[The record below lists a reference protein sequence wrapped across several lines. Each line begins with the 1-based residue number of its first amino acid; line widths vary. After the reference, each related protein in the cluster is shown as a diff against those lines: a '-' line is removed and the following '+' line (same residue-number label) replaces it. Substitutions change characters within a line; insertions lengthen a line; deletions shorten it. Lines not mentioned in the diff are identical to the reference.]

1 MSDLPRSVEF
11 HEEGP
16 REGFQIERTLYP
28 LGRRA
33 ALIEALATS
42 GLKQVQ
48 VGSFVSPKA
57 VPTMADTADLFGA
70 IRKREGV
77 RYTALW
83 LNEAGFRRAAATPGV
98 DLDGKLIFYTT
109 DAFCQKNNGCSAAEQ
124 RERQATWARLYLDAG
139 VPLDKAYIL
148 TAFGCNFEGD
158 VPLER
163 VLDDVRFVVD
173 LAAELKMPLP
183 VIYLADT
190 VGWGNPEAIRRMI
203 GAVRELVPEA
213 RIGTHLHDTRG
224 IGAANVLAALQMG
237 VSLFDSSIAGLGG
250 CPFAKHAN
258 VQGAGNICTEDM
270 AFMCEE
276 MGIETG
282 LDLEALIE
290 AALLAED
297 IIGRPL
303 SGKLMHAGLPKRKP
317 LSV

>member
-1 MSDLPRSVEF
+1 MSDLPKFVEF

-16 REGFQIERTLYP
+16 REGFQIEKTLYP
-28 LGRRA
+28 LERRA
-33 ALIEALATS
+33 RLIEALAVS

-83 LNEAGFRRAAATPGV
+83 LNESGFRRAASTPGI

-109 DAFCQKNNGCSAAEQ
+109 DTFCLKNNNCTAAEN
-124 RERQATWARLYLDAG
+124 RDRQATWARLYLDQG
-139 VPLDKAYIL
+139 VPLDKAYVL

-158 VPLER
+158 VPLDR
-163 VLDDVRFVVD
+163 VLENVRYVVD
-173 LAAELKMPLP
+173 LAADLKVPLP
-183 VIYLADT
+183 AIYLADT

-224 IGAANVLAALQMG
+224 VGAANVLAALQMG

-270 AFMCEE
+270 AFMCAE

-282 LDLEALIE
+282 LNLDALIE
-290 AALLAED
+290 AALLAEE

-303 SGKLMHAGLPKRKP
+303 SGKLMHSGRPKRK
-317 LSV
+317 